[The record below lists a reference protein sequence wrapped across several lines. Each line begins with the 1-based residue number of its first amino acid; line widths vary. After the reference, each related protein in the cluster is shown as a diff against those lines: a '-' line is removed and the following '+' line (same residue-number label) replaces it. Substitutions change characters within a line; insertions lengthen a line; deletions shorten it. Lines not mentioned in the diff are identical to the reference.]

1 MARNSFN
8 QIQSAPM
15 RRRPMNPFIVPAV
28 LLALIVGALFLFASL
43 AKPQPIRPIETDVAS
58 APVAR

>member
-1 MARNSFN
+1 
-8 QIQSAPM
+8 
-15 RRRPMNPFIVPAV
+15 V

-43 AKPQPIRPIETDVAS
+43 AKPQPTHPIETDVAS